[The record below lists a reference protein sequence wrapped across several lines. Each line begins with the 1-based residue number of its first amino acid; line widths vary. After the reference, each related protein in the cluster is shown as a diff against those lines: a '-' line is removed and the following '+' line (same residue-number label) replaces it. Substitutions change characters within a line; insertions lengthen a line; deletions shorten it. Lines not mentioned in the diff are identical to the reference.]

1 MDMYDEAVVLVCF
14 SDHGHA
20 SEIKEELHG
29 CLLILSH
36 RSSLMWIFLSHGLI
50 GVAIYFCPDR
60 VRGGEGKKTWL

>member
-29 CLLILSH
+29 CLLILEVKHFVLDNSFV
-36 RSSLMWIFLSHGLI
+36 SN
-50 GVAIYFCPDR
+50 
-60 VRGGEGKKTWL
+60 E